1 MTDVA
6 TTQHLAIVY
15 LVYAAASIGLTYW
28 LARTLFRSGVVFL
41 DDIFSDNPRL
51 AAAVN
56 QLLVVGFYL
65 LNLGY
70 ALMTLKTGRV
80 TLTPIE
86 AIEILAGKLGALML
100 ALGVIHFGNLYL
112 FHRLRG
118 RAQIRLAPP
127 PVKPQLHR
135 GASNG
140 APTAADA

>member
-1 MTDVA
+1 MTDAA

-15 LVYAAASIGLTYW
+15 LIYAITSVGLTYW
-28 LARTLFRSGVVFL
+28 LARTLFKSGVVFL

-70 ALMTLKTGRV
+70 ALFTLKTGRYE
-80 TLTPIE
+80 LTTIE

-100 ALGVIHFGNLYL
+100 TLGVMHFGNLYV
-112 FHRLRG
+112 FHRMRG
-118 RAQIRLAPP
+118 RAQIRFAPP

-135 GASNG
+135 NGSNG
-140 APTAADA
+140 ARIAAET